1 MMNGH
6 SIEFGHDCPRCG
18 KNSRCLIEDGR
29 CENGGNCDDCIKEL
43 YMDEESRDYYGE
55 PDDWDGWEEDL
66 DSLKDWDCAD
76 MPTGERVYNS
86 DAYPF
91 EMAEPYVRI
100 VEP

>member
-66 DSLKDWDCAD
+66 DSL
-76 MPTGERVYNS
+76 

-91 EMAEPYVRI
+91 EMAEPYDRI